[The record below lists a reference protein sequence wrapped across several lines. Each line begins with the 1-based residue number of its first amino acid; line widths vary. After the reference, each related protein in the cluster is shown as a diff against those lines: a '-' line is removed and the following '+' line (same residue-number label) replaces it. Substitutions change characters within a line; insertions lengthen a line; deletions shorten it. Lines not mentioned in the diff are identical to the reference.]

1 MKIIP
6 FYKNYML
13 NMEMIQ
19 YDNWM
24 KLGAARRELTCPE
37 RKKLFYLSYYWYTVD
52 SPYLGHNENP

>member
-1 MKIIP
+1 
-6 FYKNYML
+6 ML

>member
-37 RKKLFYLSYYWYTVD
+37 RKKTLLFKDYGIQWIPLI
-52 SPYLGHNENP
+52 